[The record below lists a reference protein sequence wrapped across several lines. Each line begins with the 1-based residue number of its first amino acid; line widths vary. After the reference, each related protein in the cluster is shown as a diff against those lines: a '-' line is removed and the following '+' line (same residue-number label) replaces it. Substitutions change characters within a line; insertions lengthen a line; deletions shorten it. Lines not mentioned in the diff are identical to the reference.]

1 MDDGTVSGGVEG
13 FPARLRA
20 AREAAGQSQRDVAAA
35 IGVAQPQVAR
45 YERGGRHPEY
55 PAAARLAAFL
65 GVRAGWLVFGE
76 EPRERSR

>member
-1 MDDGTVSGGVEG
+1 MIE
-13 FPARLRA
+13 L
-20 AREAAGQSQRDVAAA
+20 DVAAA